1 MQRRL
6 RRAAMDAGVT
16 LVAPET
22 VFLSADTR
30 LGRDVV
36 VEPNVT
42 FCGGVTV
49 GEGARICSFSHLEG
63 AAVGAGARVGPFARL
78 RPGAVLEEEVHVGNF
93 VEVKAARLGAGAK
106 ANHLSYIGDSD
117 IGARTN
123 IGAGTITCNYDGVN
137 KSRTIIGEGAFIG
150 SNTALVAPVT
160 VGDGAIV
167 AAGSVIVQRCPSGRA
182 VDRPRAAGGQA
193 RTRGRDPGAT
203 TEEEL
208 MCGIIGIIA
217 SDMVASGLLEGL
229 RRLEYRGY
237 DSAGIAT
244 LVDGRIECRRAEG
257 KLANLARRLD
267 HQPVQGAI
275 GIGHTRWATH
285 GLPTETNAH
294 PIATGRVAVVHNG
307 IIENFQALRQEL
319 EGLGHAFRTDT
330 DTEAVAILAT
340 HFLEQGLSPREAV
353 AKTLAR
359 LDGAFAL
366 AFLFAGEHDLLI
378 GARRGSPLAIGY
390 GDGEMFLGSDAL
402 ALAPLTRRITYL
414 EEGDWAVVTSRAV
427 TIFDAANNEVQRP
440 IRESAA
446 SGALIGKGNY
456 RHFMLKEIFEQPAV
470 IGDTLNALI
479 NPATR
484 TVHLPELPF
493 ELGELERVTMIAC
506 GTAYHACI
514 VAKYWLER
522 IARISVEID
531 IASEFR
537 YRAPAMPRGGAA
549 IFVSQSGETADTLA
563 ALRYAKAQ
571 GQKIIAV
578 VNQPESS
585 IAREADVVLPTLA
598 GPEIGVAS
606 TKAFTTQLAVLAS
619 FTVALARA
627 RGAISHSREAELV
640 GVMTEIPSRAS
651 DVLNHDERI
660 REIAVEIAEAR
671 DVLYLG
677 RGSAYPL
684 ALEGALKLKEISY
697 IHAEGYAAGEMKH
710 GPIALIDENVPVIV
724 LAPHD
729 DLFEKTLGNVEEV
742 MARGGRVVMISD
754 AAGVA
759 RLADRLAFGI
769 AVPNC
774 DPFVAPLLYAIPI
787 QLLAYHVAVLKGT
800 DVDQPRNLAK
810 SVTVE

>member
-1 MQRRL
+1 
-6 RRAAMDAGVT
+6 
-16 LVAPET
+16 
-22 VFLSADTR
+22 
-30 LGRDVV
+30 
-36 VEPNVT
+36 
-42 FCGGVTV
+42 
-49 GEGARICSFSHLEG
+49 
-63 AAVGAGARVGPFARL
+63 
-78 RPGAVLEEEVHVGNF
+78 
-93 VEVKAARLGAGAK
+93 
-106 ANHLSYIGDSD
+106 
-117 IGARTN
+117 
-123 IGAGTITCNYDGVN
+123 
-137 KSRTIIGEGAFIG
+137 
-150 SNTALVAPVT
+150 
-160 VGDGAIV
+160 
-167 AAGSVIVQRCPSGRA
+167 
-182 VDRPRAAGGQA
+182 
-193 RTRGRDPGAT
+193 
-203 TEEEL
+203 

-217 SDMVASGLLEGL
+217 KGMVAPSLLEGL

-244 LVDGRIECRRAEG
+244 LVNGRIEGRRVEG
-257 KLANLARRLD
+257 KLDNLAKRLEEE
-267 HQPVQGAI
+267 PVQGGI

-294 PIATGRVAVVHNG
+294 PIATDRVAVVHNG
-307 IIENFQALRQEL
+307 IIENFQALRREL
-319 EGLGHAFRTDT
+319 TALGYVFQTAT
-330 DTEAVAILAT
+330 DTEAVAILAS
-340 HFLEQGLSPREAV
+340 HCLEQGLSPQDAV

-366 AFLFAGEHDLLI
+366 VFLFAGEHDLLI

-402 ALAPLTRRITYL
+402 VLAPLTRRITYL
-414 EEGDWAVVTSRAV
+414 EEGDWVVVTSRTA
-427 TIFDAANNEVQRP
+427 TIFDATNREVDRP
-440 IRESAA
+440 IREAA
-446 SGALIGKGNY
+446 AAGAVIGKGNY
-456 RHFMLKEIFEQPAV
+456 RHFMQKEIFEQPEV
-470 IGDTLNALI
+470 IGDTLHALI

-493 ELGELERVTMIAC
+493 ALRELERVTLIAC

-537 YRAPAMPRGGAA
+537 YRAPEMPKGGAA
-549 IFVSQSGETADTLA
+549 ILVSQSGETADTLA

-585 IAREADVVLPTLA
+585 VAREADVVLPTLA
-598 GPEIGVAS
+598 GSEIGVAS
-606 TKAFTTQLAVLAS
+606 TKAFTTQLAVLAC

-627 RGAISHSREAELV
+627 RGVISRAREAELV
-640 GVMTEIPSRAS
+640 GVMTEIPSRAGE
-651 DVLNHDERI
+651 VLSQDERI
-660 REIAVEIAEAR
+660 RNIAVEIAEAR

-677 RGSAYPL
+677 RGSAFPL

-710 GPIALIDENVPVIV
+710 GPIALIDKNVPVVV
-724 LAPHD
+724 LAPSD

-754 AAGVA
+754 TAGVA
-759 RLADRLAFGI
+759 RLADRLAFDI
-769 AVPNC
+769 AMPDC
-774 DPFVAPLLYAIPI
+774 DPFVAPLLYAIPV
-787 QLLAYHVAVLKGT
+787 QLLAYHTAVLKGT